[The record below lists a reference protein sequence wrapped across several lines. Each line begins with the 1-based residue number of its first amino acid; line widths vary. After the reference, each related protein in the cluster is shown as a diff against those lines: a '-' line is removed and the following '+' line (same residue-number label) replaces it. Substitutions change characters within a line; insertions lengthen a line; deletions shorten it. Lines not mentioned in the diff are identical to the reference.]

1 MKNKERRA
9 FGLELIRPVC
19 RASSDYGN
27 VIQRWEKAIV
37 PMTGEID
44 NLRYMCMCEHTN
56 THTQQGGRAGDN
68 SAVSL
73 CIRGRVTNRFMVGII

>member
-56 THTQQGGRAGDN
+56 THTHSREAEL
-68 SAVSL
+68 VITVLFL
-73 CIRGRVTNRFMVGII
+73 CVLEEE